1 MKVYPWKKR
10 TSEYIF
16 TNEFMKIEKTVHYC
30 DELKKENVF
39 YRMHYP
45 EWVNVVALTPEKK
58 IILVNQFRHGTME
71 FSTEIPGGIMETGE
85 NPEDGAKRELREETG
100 YTSGNW
106 VKLGK
111 VAPNSAIQTNYCNVF
126 MALDCVKTSETD
138 FDEDEDIETFTV
150 DYRKLLELITEGEIT
165 NSVVLSALTI
175 FLARMELEKA

>member
-1 MKVYPWKKR
+1 MKVFQWYR
-10 TSEYIF
+10 RSGEFIF

-30 DELKKENVF
+30 DELQKENIF

-45 EWVNVVALTPEKK
+45 EWVNVVALTPDGM

-71 FSTEIPGGIMETGE
+71 FSTEIPGGIMEEGE

-100 YTSGNW
+100 YTSTKW

-150 DYRKLLELITEGEIT
+150 DYKALLELIAQGKIT

-175 FLARMELEKA
+175 FLAKTELEK